1 MRVKYI
7 ERFLLGAIG
16 ALGTVV
22 IQESYRM
29 YRTVDP
35 VTKMFKER
43 KRKKKFDNIISQTDL
58 KGDLV

>member
-1 MRVKYI
+1 MRVRCI

-29 YRTVDP
+29 YKSVDP
-35 VTKMFKER
+35 VSKILEER
-43 KRKKKFDNIISQTDL
+43 KRKKRFDSIISQTDL
-58 KGDLV
+58 REDLV